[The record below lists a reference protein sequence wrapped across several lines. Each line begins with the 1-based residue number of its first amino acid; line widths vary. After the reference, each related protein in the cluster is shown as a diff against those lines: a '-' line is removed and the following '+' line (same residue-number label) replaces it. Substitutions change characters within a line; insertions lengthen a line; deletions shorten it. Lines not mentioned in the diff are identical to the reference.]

1 MSEKGGGA
9 PRALA
14 HHPLL
19 IYLLTTD
26 HSSPYYDYGCVIFY
40 SLTRCGRT
48 CQVKRALAHLFNRLL
63 SICYRGWVSLIEL
76 SRIEREQKQKRAVA
90 MMTMRGCVRSPSL

>member
-1 MSEKGGGA
+1 M
-9 PRALA
+9 
-14 HHPLL
+14 
-19 IYLLTTD
+19 
-26 HSSPYYDYGCVIFY
+26 
-40 SLTRCGRT
+40 
-48 CQVKRALAHLFNRLL
+48 KRALAHLFNRLL